1 MPIVYVCIA
10 PHGGNLLLP
19 EDAPGPVPECRRAMR
34 RMGEALRAAR
44 PDVIAI
50 MTPHGQDAEGAMT
63 VGVTEFGTGEI
74 DGIEIK
80 SPTDLDLAAAWAYRG
95 TGRGVPVLPLTEAAL
110 GGPLPLDWGVTIP
123 LALLSP
129 PPDTLP
135 TVVCC
140 PGLDLS
146 VAQLLDWGEALY
158 DAAEDTGRRVAV
170 VASADQGHGHA
181 SDGPYGYTPASRLHD
196 LRMKAALES
205 NTLQSI
211 TDWPAGYAR
220 EAMAD
225 SYWQTVPLLGLARRV
240 PLTPRVLAY
249 EVDHYF
255 GLLCAEFAIGETP

>member
-34 RMGEALRAAR
+34 RMGEHLRAAK

-50 MTPHGQDAEGAMT
+50 MTPHGEGSEGAVT

-74 DGIEIK
+74 DGIEIT
-80 SPTDLDLAAAWAYRG
+80 SLTDLDLAAAWAYRG
-95 TGRGVPVLPLTEAAL
+95 TERGVPVLPLTEEML
-110 GGPLPLDWGVTIP
+110 DGPLPLDWGVTIP

-129 PPDTLP
+129 PPRTLP

-140 PGLDLS
+140 PARDLS
-146 VAQLLDWGEALY
+146 VAQLMDWGEALF

-181 SDGPYGYTPASRLHD
+181 ADGPYGYTPASGLHD
-196 LRMKAALES
+196 RRMKTALES
-205 NTLQSI
+205 NTLQTI
-211 TDWPAGYAR
+211 ADWPAGYAR
-220 EAMAD
+220 EALAD

-255 GLLCAEFAIGETP
+255 GLLCAEFAIGQPL

>member
-19 EDAPGPVPECRRAMR
+19 EDAPGLVPQCRRAMR
-34 RMGEALRAAR
+34 RMGEHLRAAR

-50 MTPHGQDAEGAMT
+50 MTPHGEGGEGAVT
-63 VGVTEFGTGEI
+63 VGVTEFGAGEI
-74 DGIEIK
+74 DGIPIK

-95 TGRGVPVLPLTEAAL
+95 VERGVPVLPLSEEML
-110 GGPLPLDWGVTIP
+110 DGPLLLDWGVTIP

-129 PPDTLP
+129 PPHTLP

-140 PGLDLS
+140 PARDLS
-146 VAQLLDWGEALY
+146 VAQLMDWGEALY

-181 SDGPYGYTPASRLHD
+181 ADGPYGYTPASGLHD
-196 LRMKAALES
+196 ARMKAALES
-205 NTLQSI
+205 NTLQTI
-211 TDWPAGYAR
+211 TEWPAGYAK

-240 PLTPRVLAY
+240 PLIPRVLAY

-255 GLLCAEFAIGETP
+255 GLLCAEFTLT